1 VGFYAGDPELVDYLR
16 EVRKHAGFM
25 VPGPAQAAAVAA
37 LSDQEHVNHQRE
49 IYLDRLHRLANVMT
63 AMGVETTIPRGG
75 FYLWLPAP
83 DGDAWAFTR
92 QLVEQIG
99 LLVSPGEF
107 YGSAGTNYVRIAAVQ
122 PDEKI
127 EQLEQRV
134 LKY

>member
-1 VGFYAGDPELVDYLR
+1 
-16 EVRKHAGFM
+16 
-25 VPGPAQAAAVAA
+25 
-37 LSDQEHVNHQRE
+37 
-49 IYLDRLHRLANVMT
+49 
-63 AMGVETTIPRGG
+63 MGVETTIPRGG